1 VTKEK
6 CVFRP
11 KYKYTDKII
20 ELLTKIAAAREVI
33 LNSPLIPRWE
43 ISLRKDAIIRSAHS
57 STSIEGNNL
66 SLEQVSE
73 LAAGCKIMAKRKDK
87 EEVLNYIHVLETLDA
102 LAKDREITEEA
113 IKNIQQKLT
122 VNTLEDK
129 QDCGAYR
136 CERNKYV
143 VVGNRLT
150 GEISFRP
157 PSNKELPQLM
167 QDYVK
172 WLNSAD
178 THKLD
183 PVIFAGIAHYEFV
196 RIHPFV
202 DGNGRTARVIAALI
216 LHVRGFDTKQ
226 FFCLDDYYD
235 MDRNEYYHALR
246 TVDPK
251 KRDITKWLEYFVEGV
266 AVSITS
272 VRERV
277 ARLSSERVKTKTKG
291 QIALTER
298 QMRIV
303 EHINKNDR
311 ITISEVA
318 LLYKITRQS
327 ALKEIDKMVKLGIV
341 KREGKARASYY
352 AMK

>member
-1 VTKEK
+1 MFK
-6 CVFRP
+6 P

-20 ELLTKIAAAREVI
+20 ELLTKIAAAREII

-43 ISLRKDAIIRSAHS
+43 VSLRKDAIIRSAHF

-73 LAAGCKIMAKRKDK
+73 LAAGRKIIAKRRDK
-87 EEVLNYIHVLETLDA
+87 EEVLNYIKVLEKLA
-102 LAKDREITEEA
+102 VLAKDGAVTEEA
-113 IKNIQQKLT
+113 IKNIHQMLT
-122 VNTLEDK
+122 VNTLEDA

-157 PSNKELPQLM
+157 PTNKELPQLM
-167 QDYVK
+167 QDYVE
-172 WLNSAD
+172 WLNSVN
-178 THKLD
+178 TQKLD
-183 PVIFAGIAHYEFV
+183 SVIFAGIAHYEFV

-202 DGNGRTARVIAALI
+202 DGNGRTARVIAAFI
-216 LHVRGFDTKQ
+216 LRIRGFDTKQ

-235 MDRNEYYHALR
+235 MDRNEYYQALR

-266 AVSITS
+266 AVSIDS

-277 ARLSSERVKTKTKG
+277 VRLSSERARIKKKG

-303 EHINKNDR
+303 EYINKNSQINTNDM
-311 ITISEVA
+311 TLLFKIS
-318 LLYKITRQS
+318 RQA
-327 ALKEIDKMVKLGIV
+327 ALKEIGKMVKLGII
-341 KREGKARASYY
+341 KREGQARASYY
-352 AMK
+352 VLK